1 MTPYETST
9 TSVPATAPALMARH
23 VQVRKVTRTFGSTE
37 ALGAV
42 DLDIAPGEFVSI
54 VGPSGCGKSTLLE
67 LVAGLQFP
75 SSGSVR
81 VAGESLHGAREHTA
95 IIFQDSAT
103 LPWRTVLDNVAF
115 PLEVRG
121 VPRSERRDRAAVLL
135 EKVGLAGFA
144 SHHPSQLSGGMRQ
157 RVAIARALIME
168 PDLIL
173 ADEPFGA
180 LDEQTRLLMAFELLA
195 VVERLEAAVL
205 FITHSIQEAV
215 LLSDRVMVM
224 GARPGTFLDEVRT
237 GLPRPR
243 AEDTLT
249 MPAAIEATER
259 IWSTLRDQAS
269 MSMRSTS

>member
-1 MTPYETST
+1 M
-9 TSVPATAPALMARH
+9 
-23 VQVRKVTRTFGSTE
+23 
-37 ALGAV
+37 
-42 DLDIAPGEFVSI
+42 DLDIDQGEFVSI

-67 LVAGLQFP
+67 LVAGLQVP

-81 VAGESLHGAREHTA
+81 VADEPLRAPREHTA

-115 PLEVRG
+115 PLEVQG
-121 VPRSERRDRAAVLL
+121 VRRAERRERAEALL
-135 EKVGLAGFA
+135 DKVGLAGFA
-144 SHHPSQLSGGMRQ
+144 SHHPGQLSGGMRQ

-195 VVERLEAAVL
+195 VVERLETAVL

-215 LLSDRVMVM
+215 LLSDRILVM
-224 GARPGTFLDEVRT
+224 GARPGTFLDEIRID
-237 GLPRPR
+237 LPRPR

-249 MPAAIEATER
+249 TPTAIGATER
-259 IWSTLRDQAS
+259 IWGTLRDQAS
-269 MSMRSTS
+269 TSMRSTS